1 MENFN
6 SLSEVIQYKKEHGR
20 ENIYYKQIVKKRL
33 INNPLILEALD
44 APDLD
49 PEEDADAYVGKYI
62 VPYYV
67 LPEVKTQAQNIICF
81 ETSFT
86 ELPRYNQTEKYQQ
99 IIFYILADPKNIYDR
114 KTGIARHDL
123 IAALIQDQFDWS
135 NYFGFQIHLVQD
147 RPYAVDSNKY
157 VLRTLKFEQVTPN
170 GYSNMGNIINKVR
183 SLDRAAD

>member
-1 MENFN
+1 MGDFN
-6 SLSEVIQYKKEHGR
+6 NLSEVIQYKKEHGR
-20 ENIYYKQIVKKRL
+20 DNIYYKQIIKKRL
-33 INNPLILEALD
+33 INNQLILQALD

-49 PEEDADAYVGKYI
+49 PEEDPGDYVGKYI
-62 VPYYV
+62 IPFYV
-67 LPEVKTQAQNIICF
+67 LPDVKTQAQNIICF

-86 ELPRYNQTEKYQQ
+86 EQPRYNTTDKYQQ

-123 IAALIQDQFDWS
+123 LAALIQDQFDWS
-135 NYFGFQIHLVQD
+135 NYFGFQVHLVSD

-157 VLRTLKFEQVTPN
+157 VLRTLIFEQVTPN

-183 SLDRAAD
+183 NLDGTAN